1 MESKTQN
8 HRIKAECG
16 ICNKLMRKDHLKRH
30 YQTHIEELTHLQEFT
45 KKQEERI
52 RKIQEIA
59 RENNLTIPKKITS
72 NEREYIAQINDICTE
87 CLQNCQLHLK
97 KIEVE

>member
-1 MESKTQN
+1 
-8 HRIKAECG
+8 
-16 ICNKLMRKDHLKRH
+16 MRKDHLKRH

-72 NEREYIAQINDICTE
+72 NEREYIAQINDDNRKE
-87 CLQNCQLHLK
+87 CLQNRQLYLK
-97 KIEVE
+97 KISKLISKSKNLLQKSAIMFLQNA